1 MTTETALEAHTLEP
15 CDLADL
21 VALDAAI
28 TGEAKDAYWADV
40 FARFPHDES
49 CVMLGVKREGRL
61 EGYLFGEVR
70 AIEFGSDACGWILAL
85 GVHTDTTRQ
94 GHASALLNEARLRF
108 QRRGVLS
115 IRTMVTR
122 TDVPFLALFRRQ
134 GFVGGPFV
142 QLQLDIA
149 TNDNHGSSDPGTDS
163 LTGPQAE
170 VRA

>member
-1 MTTETALEAHTLEP
+1 VTTDTALEAHTLEP
-15 CDLADL
+15 CDLAEL

-28 TGEAKDAYWADV
+28 TGETKEAYWTDV

-94 GHASALLNEARLRF
+94 GHASALLDEARRRF
-108 QRRGVLS
+108 QRLGVVSL
-115 IRTMVTR
+115 RTMVMR

-149 TNDNHGSSDPGTDS
+149 TDDNRGSME
-163 LTGPQAE
+163 PQAE
-170 VRA
+170 TRA